1 MNQKLIH
8 PVHIY
13 ILLIMSTGFMVHV
26 LSLSVLLSIAKRDS
40 WLSVIS
46 STIPVTIWILLV
58 FYIYKKLNH
67 HDVISLLKNSFSKW
81 VFGIFSVMFCS
92 YFLITAFLTLKY
104 TVYWANDNYTLDI
117 PNYVVV
123 LLFSLV
129 CYYASAKGLR
139 TIATMAF
146 LLLPIVIIFGILV
159 GVGNTPN
166 KNYEQLFPLF
176 EDGYQGFFQG
186 IVYACAGLFEVFLIL
201 FLTKNVKGKLKL
213 KWLILVGL
221 FLVGLFFGPL
231 TAAIAEFGSVEAGK
245 LRNPAYEQWKLL
257 TIGHYLTRLD
267 FLSIFQWLSGA
278 YIRISLSLFIA
289 GKVFSYKNEKWWLL
303 PSLYIILIVAAC
315 IPLEST
321 SFNYFLRE
329 IYFPFNL
336 FFQIF
341 TMLFL
346 LLFTKIKGEKP

>member
-8 PVHIY
+8 AVHIY

-26 LSLSVLLSIAKRDS
+26 LSLSALLSIAKRDS

-46 STIPVTIWILLV
+46 SAVPVTIWILLV
-58 FYIYKKLNH
+58 FYIYKKLNKD
-67 HDVISLLKNSFSKW
+67 DVITFLEKSFSKW
-81 VFGIFSVMFCS
+81 LVVIFSTMFCS
-92 YFLITAFLTLKY
+92 YFLLTAFMTLKF

-117 PNYVVV
+117 PHNVVI

-129 CYYASAKGLR
+129 CYYASVKGLR

-146 LLLPIVIIFGILV
+146 LVLPFVILFGILV

-166 KNYEQLFPLF
+166 KDYEQLFPLF
-176 EDGYQGFFQG
+176 ENGYKGFFQG
-186 IVYACAGLFEVFLIL
+186 IAYACAGLFEVIFIL
-201 FLTKNVKGKLKL
+201 FLTKSLTDKLKL

-231 TAAIAEFGSVEAGK
+231 AASIAEFGSVEAGK
-245 LRNPAYEQWKLL
+245 LRNPAYEEWKLL
-257 TIGHYLTRLD
+257 TLGHHITRLD

-289 GKVFSYKNEKWWLL
+289 GKVLSHKNEKRWVL
-303 PSLYIILIVAAC
+303 PILYIILIVAAC
-315 IPLEST
+315 IPLDST
-321 SFNYFLRE
+321 SF
-329 IYFPFNL
+329 IYFMKNFYFPISL
-336 FFQIF
+336 FLQIS

-346 LLFTKIKGEKP
+346 LLFTKLKGEKP